1 MFAVGKAHARWC
13 AGRGQDG
20 HRERVQ
26 PWAPSPFRTVPHRRK
41 PGPSP
46 FQPDLPV
53 QAACRPVR
61 LDRQE
66 TPHPMLGVLVGAAH
80 SRLWMVHRRLLLAEM
95 TPGQGSVAPTREV
108 VAVRARPERPLAPRP
123 GRLAD
128 APPNQAFRDVR
139 PFSAAPE
146 SRNSPRHRPTGK
158 SPSLFP
164 RHWSAG
170 ARTQGPF
177 SVGRPASTPGVG
189 APDRA
194 RPPLEPDLRATFTFA
209 WTPKYHA
216 AKAFPTKCGTHGLPL
231 RNPPWRARQSRR
243 HQSRSLRYHGLASAQ
258 FGTGSNPEHGWPI
271 YPARGQ
277 TVIATP

>member
-20 HRERVQ
+20 HREGVQ

-46 FQPDLPV
+46 IQPDLRV

-123 GRLAD
+123 GRLANAPRTKPSGMCARSLPPRKAGIHRD
-128 APPNQAFRDVR
+128 TAPRGNRLHYSPGIGLPVPEHKVPSALDARQAHRGWAPPIGPDPRSNRT
-139 PFSAAPE
+139 SAPP
-146 SRNSPRHRPTGK
+146 SLLHGRRNTMRQRHFQRSAEPTGYPCATHLGGPGNRGATNPAHCDTTGLRPHN
-158 SPSLFP
+158 SGQAVT
-164 RHWSAG
+164 RNMAG
-170 ARTQGPF
+170 LSIR
-177 SVGRPASTPGVG
+177 
-189 APDRA
+189 
-194 RPPLEPDLRATFTFA
+194 
-209 WTPKYHA
+209 
-216 AKAFPTKCGTHGLPL
+216 
-231 RNPPWRARQSRR
+231 
-243 HQSRSLRYHGLASAQ
+243 
-258 FGTGSNPEHGWPI
+258 
-271 YPARGQ
+271 
-277 TVIATP
+277 